1 MPMRVEVKM
10 PSVSAGM
17 ETGMVVAWL
26 KAVGDSV
33 ERGEPLAQIQTDKT
47 TLDLEARVAGTVS
60 EILAQVDEE
69 VAVGTV
75 IATVETDE

>member
-1 MPMRVEVKM
+1 MRVEVKM

-26 KAVGDSV
+26 KQVGDGV
-33 ERGEPLAQIQTDKT
+33 ERGEALAQIQTDKT
-47 TLDLEARVAGTVS
+47 QLDLELRVTGTLA
-60 EILAQVDEE
+60 EILVELDKE

-75 IATVETDE
+75 IAAVETEE